1 MIDSTLVVLY
11 TTLPD
16 QAQAK
21 AVAQKLIDSKL
32 AVCVNVFNDHK
43 SFYQQDQR
51 CIELTEVGMIV
62 KTLED
67 RYESLCEF
75 LQQIHP
81 YTIPM
86 ILSWPAAA
94 NKAYTMWA
102 MHQSTLM
109 SA

>member
-11 TTLPD
+11 TTFPD
-16 QAQAK
+16 AEQATAIAK
-21 AVAQKLIDSKL
+21 KLIESKL
-32 AVCVNVFNDHK
+32 AVCVNVLSEHK
-43 SFYQQDQR
+43 SFYQQDQK
-51 CIELTEVGMIV
+51 CLELSEVGMIV

-67 RYESLCEF
+67 RYENLCEF
-75 LQQIHP
+75 LQQLHP

-94 NKAYTMWA
+94 NKSYTMWA